1 MAKYNA
7 IYEGRLPHG
16 MYKEVINDS
25 NIVYRQRFA
34 ENLIDSIIEIYKRYF
49 YIFR

>member
-16 MYKEVINDS
+16 MVNKIMEAKNATY
-25 NIVYRQRFA
+25 YQGFA
-34 ENLIDSIIEIYKRYF
+34 AICMNFCNKIYKKTTD
-49 YIFR
+49 IFS

>member
-16 MYKEVINDS
+16 MYNKVIVS
-25 NIVYRQRFA
+25 NHVARQPGYRRIFMRFI
-34 ENLIDSIIEIYKRYF
+34 NKIYKSIIDF
-49 YIFR
+49 VG